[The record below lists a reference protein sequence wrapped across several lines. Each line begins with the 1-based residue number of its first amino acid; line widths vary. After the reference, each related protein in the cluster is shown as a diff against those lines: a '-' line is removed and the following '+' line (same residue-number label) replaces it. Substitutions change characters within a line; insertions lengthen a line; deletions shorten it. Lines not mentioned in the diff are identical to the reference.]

1 MARAINQSFSICEIA
16 TQIARLEAFTAD
28 QRSAPH
34 GSAGMYAAMMT
45 AGAAD
50 GYRLAI
56 ADVAEWL
63 RKRGNHGAA
72 ADLTKMLRDGGSH
85 GA

>member
-1 MARAINQSFSICEIA
+1 MGEIA
-16 TQIARLEAFTAD
+16 SKIARIEAFTAD
-28 QRSAPH
+28 QRTASH

-50 GYRLAI
+50 GYRLALS
-56 ADVAEWL
+56 DVAEWL

-72 ADLTKMLRDGGSH
+72 ADLERLTSAALIAQAQEAPRH
-85 GA
+85 GE